1 MLLLLL
7 LLLLL
12 GGGGNSSPLPTA
24 EAWGAGEGWGWNSG
38 ELCCCSA
45 TAPEV
50 EVVAA
55 VAAQVLAHPSK
66 QQRPECGQSQS
77 RSPAA
82 QQLDSAPVQDWAGR
96 GDTGGHLQQG
106 GRAG

>member
-1 MLLLLL
+1 ML

-12 GGGGNSSPLPTA
+12 GGGGNSSPLPTP
-24 EAWGAGEGWGWNSG
+24 EAWGAGEGCGCCWNSG

-82 QQLDSAPVQDWAGR
+82 QQLDSAPVQDWGGR
-96 GDTGGHLQQG
+96 GDTVGHLQAG
-106 GRAG
+106 GRDG

>member
-1 MLLLLL
+1 MLL

-12 GGGGNSSPLPTA
+12 GGGGNSSPLPTP
-24 EAWGAGEGWGWNSG
+24 EAWREGCGWNSG

-50 EVVAA
+50 AE

-66 QQRPECGQSQS
+66 QQRPEPGQSQS
-77 RSPAA
+77 RSPGA
-82 QQLDSAPVQDWAGR
+82 QQLDSAPVQLWGGR
-96 GDTGGHLQQG
+96 GDTAGHLQGG
-106 GRAG
+106 GRDG